1 MIPCEKLEAAFIEA
15 ALNLAEQSQAHA
27 FSLPVPNTTPRLF
40 VALFEEGAVPPGV
53 SAPSM
58 PSSEWL
64 AEAERLAS
72 VCRTHIATLEDHR
85 ALNAHLSKRV
95 TAQVEPVRML
105 TQVELTAAL
114 DLTDTFDA
122 IQANAIRA
130 FCRVNAGKRIP
141 ADGEVRPT
149 QAQGQDAAPAEQ
161 PQDDEPTWQE
171 LEDFRKRHWTH
182 WNAADNLLIAHLAQ
196 KLKCAARAKE

>member
-72 VCRTHIATLEDHR
+72 VCRSHIATLEDHR

-95 TAQVEPVRML
+95 T
-105 TQVELTAAL
+105 
-114 DLTDTFDA
+114 DDTGAVSRRA
-122 IQANAIRA
+122 IAD
-130 FCRVNAGKRIP
+130 FCRRNRGWTIP
-141 ADGEVRPT
+141 ADGEVR
-149 QAQGQDAAPAEQ
+149 G
-161 PQDDEPTWQE
+161 
-171 LEDFRKRHWTH
+171 
-182 WNAADNLLIAHLAQ
+182 
-196 KLKCAARAKE
+196 